1 MPCTEGVSFP
11 FPTNTRLQHLH
22 RSQLRIHG
30 VDANGVT
37 LVFLEFIRW
46 KSEVVALRVS
56 DILLVYR
63 FIHRNLH
70 SIQAI

>member
-1 MPCTEGVSFP
+1 MPCTEGVSFL
-11 FPTNTRLQHLH
+11 FPTNTQLQHLH
-22 RSQLRIHG
+22 RSQPRIHD
-30 VDANGVT
+30 VDANGET

>member
-1 MPCTEGVSFP
+1 M
-11 FPTNTRLQHLH
+11 
-22 RSQLRIHG
+22 HG
-30 VDANGVT
+30 VYANGVT